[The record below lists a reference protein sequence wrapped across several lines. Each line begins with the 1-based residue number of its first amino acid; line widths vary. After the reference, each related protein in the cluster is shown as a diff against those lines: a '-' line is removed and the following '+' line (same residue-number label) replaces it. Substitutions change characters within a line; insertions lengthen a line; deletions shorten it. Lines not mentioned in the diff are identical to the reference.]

1 MTHKQSIFRAG
12 AIGTNQR
19 FVAQTVSELQASE
32 VDTPLKINQKITF
45 FIVQSKTD
53 AKVTFL
59 ELEKLPIRKV
69 FFVPE
74 PLGPTRGP

>member
-1 MTHKQSIFRAG
+1 MTHKKSIFCAG

-32 VDTPLKINQKITF
+32 VDTPSKNNQKITF

-59 ELEKLPIRKV
+59 EL
-69 FFVPE
+69 
-74 PLGPTRGP
+74 

>member
-32 VDTPLKINQKITF
+32 VDTLLKNNQKITF
-45 FIVQSKTD
+45 FLVQSTTD
-53 AKVTFL
+53 PKVTFL
-59 ELEKLPIRKV
+59 ELGK
-69 FFVPE
+69 
-74 PLGPTRGP
+74 